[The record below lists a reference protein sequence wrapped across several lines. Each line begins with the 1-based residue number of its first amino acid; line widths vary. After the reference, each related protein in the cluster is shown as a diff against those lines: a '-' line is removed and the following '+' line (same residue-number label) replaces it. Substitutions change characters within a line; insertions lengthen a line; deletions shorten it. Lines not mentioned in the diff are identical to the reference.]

1 MATMMRIKHNCLHS
15 LLLFVAIVLP
25 NLMYA
30 QSLTEEQKK
39 IFQDRVKQKVEDFEF
54 EMTQIVN
61 TKLSNKNR
69 AESVRNLLNLFIGQ
83 GDPYYYDEFVN
94 ADETIRLHSSGVT
107 MEVSSV
113 NRSRTT
119 TQKLKKYIYG
129 FFNPETYRSGKCYS
143 YMKVKD
149 SDALRV
155 DNIERVGDHYECIAY
170 LNRHFDRY
178 RDGHFVCSNKTVM
191 KIRCYVNYIESPTN
205 GDTWIVKLGDIYTVS
220 IERTN

>member
-1 MATMMRIKHNCLHS
+1 MKQTVFAIIA
-15 LLLFVAIVLP
+15 LLLLASW
-25 NLMYA
+25 NGTTQA
-30 QSLTEEQKK
+30 QTLTEEQKK

-69 AESVRNLLNLFIGQ
+69 AEGVRNLLNLFIGQ
-83 GDPYYYDEFVN
+83 GEPYQYNDYDYRGNVIKRRS
-94 ADETIRLHSSGVT
+94 TGVT

-129 FFNPETYRSGKCYS
+129 FFNPETCRSGKSYS
-143 YMKVKD
+143 YMKVEY

-155 DNIERVGDHYECIAY
+155 DNIERVGDHYECVAY
-170 LNRHFDRY
+170 FVQRFYGY
-178 RDGHFVCSNKTVM
+178 RDGHVVYSDQTGK
-191 KIRCYVNYIESPTN
+191 KIRCYINHIELPT
-205 GDTWIVKLGDIYTVS
+205 GGEIWDAKLGDIYVVS
-220 IERTN
+220 TERIR